1 VDVESRS
8 DTVRRLARETFG
20 FDELRPGQLEGIEAV
35 LDGRDALVVMS
46 TGSGKSAIYQLAGL
60 LTPGATV
67 VVSPLIALQHDQVQD
82 LAARAAGG
90 AAQLNS
96 KVPAAERERAL
107 AELAEDALEFLF
119 LAPEQL
125 ANQDV
130 LDELAVARP
139 SLLVVDEAHCI
150 SEWGHDFRPDY
161 LRVGAAAQALGRPP
175 ILALTATAAPP
186 VRDEIVERLG
196 LRDPAVLVRG
206 FDRPN
211 IRLEVQRFHGDRGGE
226 RKRRALEDRI
236 AGSEPPGIVYVATRK
251 EAAALAERLCE
262 RGVRAASYHA
272 GMAGGERDAVQARFM
287 DGDVDV
293 ICATTAFGMGI
304 DKADVRWVHHAEI
317 SESLDAYYQEIGR
330 GGRDGDPAE
339 AVLFYRAEDV
349 GLRRFFAG
357 GGQVAPD
364 EIARVLDAIAGRPAP
379 VAPGELQERTELSQT
394 KVTAAVSR
402 LEDAGAVQVLP
413 SGEIAALPGAPKRHD
428 AVLAAAEAEER
439 RRSFDRSRVE
449 MMRGYAETDGC
460 RRAFVLSY
468 FGEPFEPPC
477 GRCDNCEAGHGA
489 APEPAEMPFEVGSR
503 VAHVEWGE
511 GLVQRYDEGA
521 VVVLFDDVGYKALAL
536 DVVRERELLSP
547 AGA

>member
-1 VDVESRS
+1 
-8 DTVRRLARETFG
+8 
-20 FDELRPGQLEGIEAV
+20 
-35 LDGRDALVVMS
+35 
-46 TGSGKSAIYQLAGL
+46 
-60 LTPGATV
+60 
-67 VVSPLIALQHDQVQD
+67 
-82 LAARAAGG
+82 
-90 AAQLNS
+90 
-96 KVPAAERERAL
+96 
-107 AELAEDALEFLF
+107 
-119 LAPEQL
+119 
-125 ANQDV
+125 
-130 LDELAVARP
+130 
-139 SLLVVDEAHCI
+139 
-150 SEWGHDFRPDY
+150 
-161 LRVGAAAQALGRPP
+161 
-175 ILALTATAAPP
+175 
-186 VRDEIVERLG
+186 
-196 LRDPAVLVRG
+196 
-206 FDRPN
+206 
-211 IRLEVQRFHGDRGGE
+211 
-226 RKRRALEDRI
+226 
-236 AGSEPPGIVYVATRK
+236 
-251 EAAALAERLCE
+251 
-262 RGVRAASYHA
+262 
-272 GMAGGERDAVQARFM
+272 M

-304 DKADVRWVHHAEI
+304 DKADVRCVHHAEI

-330 GGRDGDPAE
+330 GGRDGEPAE

-477 GRCDNCEAGHGA
+477 GRCDNCEAGRVS
-489 APEPAEMPFEVGSR
+489 AEARRNGERPYAEGSR
-503 VAHVEWGE
+503 VVHAKWGG
-511 GLVQRYDEGA
+511 GLVQRYDDDQL
-521 VVVLFDDVGYKALAL
+521 VVLFDSVGYKQLGL
-536 DVVRERELLSP
+536 DIVEGRGLLEP
-547 AGA
+547 E